1 MRTHTLDLI
10 GNPGIITLMAG
21 IAIGNSAR
29 ERDGVAL
36 GIPERVTPD
45 FVVRL
50 GSGDN
55 APDSQDGRVVDC
67 IPMFGNKVQN
77 GNDVIWLEKT
87 PTDQRQVNKSM
98 VCVTGYSGYTL
109 IAGSPKSFAGGPS
122 STLLRMKPNSAVQF
136 LTPNGRPFVL
146 YTDNDAREPK
156 VLEASKFDP
165 KFLQQGT
172 APVSTVRDVVPTGT
186 SR

>member
-1 MRTHTLDLI
+1 MKSFQLDLT
-10 GNPGIITLMAG
+10 GNSAIITLIAG
-21 IAIGNSAR
+21 IAIANSSR

-50 GSGDN
+50 GSGIN
-55 APDSQDGRVVDC
+55 APDAMDGRVVDC

-77 GNDVIWLEKT
+77 GGDVIWLEKT
-87 PTDQRQVNKSM
+87 PDDQREVNKSM

-109 IAGSPKSFAGGPS
+109 ITGSPKPFAGGPS
-122 STLLRMKPNSAVQF
+122 STLLRMKPNSAIQY
-136 LTPNGRPFVL
+136 LTPTGRAFVL
-146 YTDNDAREPK
+146 YTNNDAREPK
-156 VLEASKFDP
+156 VVEASKFDM
-165 KFLQQGT
+165 KFLSEGV
-172 APVSTVRDVVPTGT
+172 APVSTERDEVPNGT